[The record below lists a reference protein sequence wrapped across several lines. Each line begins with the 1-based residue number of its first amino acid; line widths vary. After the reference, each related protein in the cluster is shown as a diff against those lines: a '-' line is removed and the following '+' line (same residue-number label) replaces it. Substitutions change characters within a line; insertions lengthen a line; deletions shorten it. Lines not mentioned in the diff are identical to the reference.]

1 MTKADSGVMNIKK
14 KVANLK
20 QELDEANDRANNAE
34 ATLREKEVAIDKV
47 SLGTQHDFSPR
58 YIRLAQTIDQSS
70 PWPFVYVGA
79 RSYLGTL
86 QPFRLIPHLCT
97 IANVSFLT
105 VPSSS
110 SRSEL
115 RYWK

>member
-47 SLGTQHDFSPR
+47 SLGIQHDFNPR
-58 YIRLAQTIDQSS
+58 YFQLEQTIAQSS
-70 PWPFVYVGA
+70 PFFNVFV
-79 RSYLGTL
+79 RPNLGTL
-86 QPFRLIPHLCT
+86 SYT
-97 IANVSFLT
+97 ISV
-105 VPSSS
+105 
-110 SRSEL
+110 
-115 RYWK
+115 

>member
-47 SLGTQHDFSPR
+47 SLGIQHDFNPR
-58 YIRLAQTIDQSS
+58 YFQLVQTIAQSS
-70 PWPFVYVGA
+70 PFFNVFV
-79 RSYLGTL
+79 RSNQGTL
-86 QPFRLIPHLCT
+86 SFT
-97 IANVSFLT
+97 ISV
-105 VPSSS
+105 
-110 SRSEL
+110 
-115 RYWK
+115 